1 MSKRWPNCIMIILIL
16 YRNTK
21 RISEFCDHKLGV
33 RAATARE
40 RRERERDKE
49 RESEQKTMNKRAER
63 DSAYKE

>member
-40 RRERERDKE
+40 RREREREIKSEGE
-49 RESEQKTMNKRAER
+49 RTKDNE
-63 DSAYKE
+63 